1 MRGFLWIAK
10 SGAWRHNPAI
20 RQQVR
25 MLIASISVGVIAGV
39 FVAQVKLGLG
49 LSGHKALFWMT
60 PVLLARLL
68 GKCKAGTTAGALAT
82 ALICYTLG
90 GRMGGGLLGLPLIGG
105 VGIMFDAVIGYAET
119 HKLTR
124 VSLIP
129 LIGGMA
135 MLGNLIMFSKRLL
148 NPAGTSHAF
157 LGIYYG
163 FWFDLFTYALCG
175 LLAGLIAAVGAWL
188 YHRSKPS
195 NPAQVR

>member
-68 GKCKAGTTAGALAT
+68 GKCKAGTTAGALAAAFT
-82 ALICYTLG
+82 CYSFPG
-90 GRMGGGLLGLPLIGG
+90 GGHMGGGLIGLPLIGG
-105 VGIMFDAVIGYAET
+105 VGILFDAVIGYAESR
-119 HKLTR
+119 KLSR
-124 VSLIP
+124 VSFIP
-129 LIGGMA
+129 LMGCTAIV
-135 MLGNLIMFSKRLL
+135 GNLIMFAKRLL
-148 NPAGTSHAF
+148 HPAGHSHVF
-157 LGIYYG
+157 LGIFSG
-163 FWFDLFTYALCG
+163 FWFDLFTYASFG
-175 LLAGLIAAVGAWL
+175 LLAGTIAAIGAFF
-188 YHRSKPS
+188 YHRSRRS
-195 NPAQVR
+195 CPA